1 VIALGTGWITWQ
13 LANLENQRAQ
23 QAQKVENQRAEA
35 ERELAE
41 QRAQDEALQAYLD
54 QMSGL
59 LLEKDLRTSEEDSEV
74 RTLAQARTLTVL
86 ERLDPS
92 RKTAVVQFLVEA
104 KLVQRVART
113 GPIIS
118 LNGDNLSGAY
128 LFSSALS
135 GADLERADL
144 GQANLSDADLRG
156 TNLSD
161 AVLIDAD
168 FSTVEKVCDST
179 QTITADLPKAD
190 LSKATLLGADL
201 SGCLLKEATLTDA
214 SLQSANVRS
223 ADLQGADLSHADLP
237 NADLSPATVPG
248 FPRVLPKTP
257 TNLSDADLS
266 WADLREADLT
276 GAVLS
281 GADLSGAD
289 LDGARGVTN
298 RELEQQAS
306 LLSRTTM
313 PHGQRY
319 EDWLKSKRQEEN
331 GKNGGSP

>member
-1 VIALGTGWITWQ
+1 MRDEERSVGQKKPEREQTEETKQSRWGFRGKTDWDWLPIVGALLVPLVIALGTGWITWQ

-59 LLEKDLRTSEEDSEV
+59 LLEKDLRTSEEDSEL
-74 RTLAQARTLTVL
+74 RTLARARTLTVL

-104 KLVQRVART
+104 KLVQRVAGT

-118 LNGDNLSGAY
+118 LNGDDLSGAY

-135 GADLERADL
+135 GADL
-144 GQANLSDADLRG
+144 
-156 TNLSD
+156 
-161 AVLIDAD
+161 
-168 FSTVEKVCDST
+168 
-179 QTITADLPKAD
+179 
-190 LSKATLLGADL
+190 
-201 SGCLLKEATLTDA
+201 
-214 SLQSANVRS
+214 
-223 ADLQGADLSHADLP
+223 
-237 NADLSPATVPG
+237 
-248 FPRVLPKTP
+248 
-257 TNLSDADLS
+257 
-266 WADLREADLT
+266 
-276 GAVLS
+276 
-281 GADLSGAD
+281 
-289 LDGARGVTN
+289 DGAQGVTN

-319 EDWLKSKRQEEN
+319 ED
-331 GKNGGSP
+331 

>member
-1 VIALGTGWITWQ
+1 MGQKKPEREQTEETKQSRWGFHGKTVWDWLPIVGALLVPLVIALGTGWITRQ

-74 RTLAQARTLTVL
+74 RTLARARALTVL

-104 KLVQRVART
+104 KLVQRVVGT

-118 LNGDNLSGAY
+118 LNGADLSGAY

-144 GQANLSDADLRG
+144 GQANLSDADL
-156 TNLSD
+156 
-161 AVLIDAD
+161 
-168 FSTVEKVCDST
+168 
-179 QTITADLPKAD
+179 
-190 LSKATLLGADL
+190 
-201 SGCLLKEATLTDA
+201 
-214 SLQSANVRS
+214 
-223 ADLQGADLSHADLP
+223 
-237 NADLSPATVPG
+237 
-248 FPRVLPKTP
+248 
-257 TNLSDADLS
+257 S
-266 WADLREADLT
+266 WADLRE
-276 GAVLS
+276 
-281 GADLSGAD
+281 AD

-306 LLSRTTM
+306 LLSSKPVCFLGPQCPTARSTRTGSRARTRRRTRRATVL
-313 PHGQRY
+313 PGLPEPRG
-319 EDWLKSKRQEEN
+319 WLLSANNLYSEEARI
-331 GKNGGSP
+331 GP